1 MAIEVEDIP
10 SLLRIVERFA
20 KAVEKLKD
28 VVLEGKIE
36 DDFVGENI
44 YDMDYLGFKDEKA

>member
-1 MAIEVEDIP
+1 VAIEVEDIP

-28 VVLEGKIE
+28 VVLEGKM
-36 DDFVGENI
+36 DDAFVGE
-44 YDMDYLGFKDEKA
+44 